1 MPRITIDLDASA
13 LHELERRA
21 RASRTTVDRLASE
34 LLTAALREHEPP
46 QPVRFEWHT
55 APMGARLDPRDD
67 EALNRALDGRR
78 PT

>member
-1 MPRITIDLDASA
+1 M
-13 LHELERRA
+13 
-21 RASRTTVDRLASE
+21 TVDRLASE